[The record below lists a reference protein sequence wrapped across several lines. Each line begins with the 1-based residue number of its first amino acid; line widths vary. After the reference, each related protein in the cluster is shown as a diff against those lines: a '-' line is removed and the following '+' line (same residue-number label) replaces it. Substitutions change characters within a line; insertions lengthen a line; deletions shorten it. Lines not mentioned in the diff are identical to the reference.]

1 MNVAAREGDFLE
13 SFEGLIFDVKGICH
27 PPDRVICY
35 VRYVPDAKGERKKGV
50 KSYRK
55 IYDLEERHTFLK
67 ENFPHYVYFD
77 PVFQRELQGVPLEN
91 IEKMHSPREKLL
103 ELIDADKRDAL
114 EECTLQLVQALDIP
128 AKALGVSGSILIGL
142 HTAESDIDIMVYGE
156 EHCMQAYKTLQRLRE
171 KGVVQRFD
179 RKRALEKALFRW
191 GSVNDDLIKLEQ
203 RKIMHGL
210 FQHKEYFF
218 RFLKIEYVKYGDL
231 QYIPLHKAT
240 IKAKIADDTE
250 SIFTPCCYEIEDS
263 SIEGVIQVMSLRGR
277 FCEQVRKGDTI
288 AARGTVEKVVSARGE
303 YYQIMLGDAGDYL
316 LALRKV

>member
-91 IEKMHSPREKLL
+91 IEKMYSPREKLL

-142 HTAESDIDIMVYGE
+142 HTAESDIDIIVYGE
-156 EHCMQAYKTLQRLRE
+156 KHCIQVYSRLKELRE
-171 KGVVQRFD
+171 KGVVQHFD
-179 RKRALEKALFRW
+179 RERAQKKALFRW
-191 GSVNDDLIKLEQ
+191 ESVNEDLIALEQ
-203 RKIMHGL
+203 KKIMHGL
-210 FQHKEYFF
+210 FQQKEYFF
-218 RFLKIEYVKYGDL
+218 RFLKVEYVKYGDI

-240 IKAKIADDTE
+240 VRAKIKDDTE
-250 SIFTPCCYEIEDS
+250 SIFTPCCYKIEDS
-263 SIEGVIQVMSLRGR
+263 SIERVTQLVSLRGR
-277 FCEQVRKGDTI
+277 FCEQARKGDTI
-288 AARGTVEKVVSARGE
+288 TARGTVEKVVSQKEE
-303 YYQIMLGDAGDYL
+303 YYQIMLGDSGDYL
-316 LALRKV
+316 LRSEV